1 MNIGEITRILPHR
14 YPFLLVD
21 RITSL
26 EPGSRVKGIK
36 NVTINE
42 PFFQGHFREN
52 PIMPG
57 VLIIEAMAQIG
68 VFLVFASPE
77 EARGKEIYLVG
88 LDKVRFR
95 RPVVPGDQIQFDL
108 EILRKSSKLVKARG
122 VATVEGDRVAE
133 ATLTAMV
140 RDGGWET
147 GEPAQSSART

>member
-1 MNIGEITRILPHR
+1 MKIGEITKILPHR

-26 EPGSRVKGIK
+26 EPGKRVKGIK

-68 VFLVFASPE
+68 VFLVFETAE
-77 EARGKEIYLVG
+77 KAQGKEIYLVG
-88 LDKVRFR
+88 LDRVRFR
-95 RPVVPGDQIQFDL
+95 RPVVPGDQILFDL

-122 VATVEGDRVAE
+122 MATVEGDRVAE
-133 ATLTAMV
+133 AILTAMV
-140 RDGGWET
+140 RDGEWED
-147 GEPAQSSART
+147 EERSQSPART